1 MIIGAEICQCMIVQV
16 LDSLSTVYKARND
29 YDDSPVEYWQPEDVC
44 HEDYWSYG
52 SDSNP
57 DDALDSLFRGNDLC
71 SKDNTS
77 GVYYTYTTDSTDGF
91 SHSLY
96 YTYEIDS

>member
-52 SDSNP
+52 PGNIPNDTP
-57 DDALDSLFRGNDLC
+57 DYLFMGNDSC
-71 SKDNTS
+71 SEDITS
-77 GVYYTYTTDSTDGF
+77 GAYYTYDNDSTDHF
-91 SHSLY
+91 SHLPY
-96 YTYEIDS
+96 YTYDCDS